1 MALLVGLDVG
11 STTTKVYAMH
21 EDMTEAWWG
30 YRRHGACQTA
40 SVRAMLGELAER
52 FPHESLRVAVTGSG
66 ARDIATALGASY
78 VQEVVANA
86 LAISRFYPQTRCA
99 IELGGQDAKMIF
111 FRTNDKGD
119 IEVADMR
126 MNGSCAGGTGA
137 FIDEMAKLMGV
148 GTESGE
154 FEQLAS
160 RGTTV
165 HEVSGRCGVYAKTD
179 IQPLLNE
186 GIPTTDLALSA
197 LHAVARQTIGGLA
210 QGIDIE
216 PPVIFEG
223 GTLAYN
229 PTLVRVFRE
238 QLNLS
243 DDQVIV
249 PRDPQI
255 MVARGAALSLTDMF
269 ASSQPIDLPDA
280 FVRLDKLET
289 VAPASGEGRL
299 AQPFFATPAEQADF
313 TARHGKETPAKGP
326 DAYAPGETV
335 RVALGIDSG
344 STTTKF
350 ALVDE
355 AGELVDSFYASNNG
369 RPLDVAQQG
378 LVSLKNRWETAGVTL
393 AIDAVGTTG
402 YGEELFA
409 RAFHAD
415 YHTVETVAHAR
426 AACACVPDAT
436 FVLDIGGQD
445 MKAIWLNHGVLTD
458 IVVNEACSAGCGSF
472 LEGFAKN
479 LGIAVEDIATEAFSS
494 KAPAVLGSRA
504 RCS

>member
-1 MALLVGLDVG
+1 MLHIGLDVG
-11 STTTKVYAMH
+11 STTVKIAVLDDENNAVYKN
-21 EDMTEAWWG
+21 
-30 YRRHGACQTA
+30 YQRHYSDIKKTIAE
-40 SVRAMLGELAER
+40 VLGGCLETIDEKNVT
-52 FPHESLRVAVTGSG
+52 VAVTGSG
-66 ARDIATALGASY
+66 GISVSHWLGIPF
-78 VQEVVANA
+78 VQEVSAGTT
-86 LAISRFYPQTRCA
+86 AIQTFIPQTDVA
-99 IELGGQDAKMIF
+99 IELGGEDAKI
-111 FRTNDKGD
+111 TYLTGG
-119 IEVADMR
+119 IEQR

-249 PRDPQI
+249 RRDPQI

-313 TARHGKETPAKGP
+313 TARHGKETPA
-326 DAYAPGETV
+326 
-335 RVALGIDSG
+335 R
-344 STTTKF
+344 
-350 ALVDE
+350 
-355 AGELVDSFYASNNG
+355 
-369 RPLDVAQQG
+369 R
-378 LVSLKNRWETAGVTL
+378 
-393 AIDAVGTTG
+393 
-402 YGEELFA
+402 
-409 RAFHAD
+409 
-415 YHTVETVAHAR
+415 
-426 AACACVPDAT
+426 CV
-436 FVLDIGGQD
+436 
-445 MKAIWLNHGVLTD
+445 
-458 IVVNEACSAGCGSF
+458 
-472 LEGFAKN
+472 
-479 LGIAVEDIATEAFSS
+479 
-494 KAPAVLGSRA
+494 
-504 RCS
+504 

>member
-1 MALLVGLDVG
+1 MRRR
-11 STTTKVYAMH
+11 YRCI
-21 EDMTEAWWG
+21 
-30 YRRHGACQTA
+30 YRRDGKAH
-40 SVRAMLGELAER
+40 
-52 FPHESLRVAVTGSG
+52 
-66 ARDIATALGASY
+66 
-78 VQEVVANA
+78 
-86 LAISRFYPQTRCA
+86 
-99 IELGGQDAKMIF
+99 
-111 FRTNDKGD
+111 
-119 IEVADMR
+119 
-126 MNGSCAGGTGA
+126 
-137 FIDEMAKLMGV
+137 GV

-289 VAPASGEGRL
+289 VAPQAGRDVLPSPFLPHLPSRRILRHAMAKRRGKGSGCVCARRDGACGARYRFGEHDDQVRPGR
-299 AQPFFATPAEQADF
+299 
-313 TARHGKETPAKGP
+313 
-326 DAYAPGETV
+326 
-335 RVALGIDSG
+335 
-344 STTTKF
+344 
-350 ALVDE
+350 
-355 AGELVDSFYASNNG
+355 
-369 RPLDVAQQG
+369 
-378 LVSLKNRWETAGVTL
+378 
-393 AIDAVGTTG
+393 
-402 YGEELFA
+402 
-409 RAFHAD
+409 
-415 YHTVETVAHAR
+415 
-426 AACACVPDAT
+426 
-436 FVLDIGGQD
+436 
-445 MKAIWLNHGVLTD
+445 
-458 IVVNEACSAGCGSF
+458 
-472 LEGFAKN
+472 
-479 LGIAVEDIATEAFSS
+479 
-494 KAPAVLGSRA
+494 
-504 RCS
+504 

>member
-30 YRRHGACQTA
+30 YRRHGACQAA

-99 IELGGQDAKMIF
+99 IVLGGQDAKMIF

-269 ASSQPIDLPDA
+269 ASSQPIDLPTLLSGWISSRRSRPQAGRDVLPSPFLPHLPSRRILRHA
-280 FVRLDKLET
+280 MAKRRRQRVRMRMRPERRC
-289 VAPASGEGRL
+289 VWRSVSIRG
-299 AQPFFATPAEQADF
+299 
-313 TARHGKETPAKGP
+313 AR
-326 DAYAPGETV
+326 
-335 RVALGIDSG
+335 
-344 STTTKF
+344 
-350 ALVDE
+350 
-355 AGELVDSFYASNNG
+355 
-369 RPLDVAQQG
+369 RPSSPWSMRR
-378 LVSLKNRWETAGVTL
+378 VSLSIRSTRLITADRSTSPNR
-393 AIDAVGTTG
+393 
-402 YGEELFA
+402 
-409 RAFHAD
+409 
-415 YHTVETVAHAR
+415 
-426 AACACVPDAT
+426 
-436 FVLDIGGQD
+436 VL
-445 MKAIWLNHGVLTD
+445 
-458 IVVNEACSAGCGSF
+458 SA
-472 LEGFAKN
+472 
-479 LGIAVEDIATEAFSS
+479 
-494 KAPAVLGSRA
+494 
-504 RCS
+504 

>member
-197 LHAVARQTIGGLA
+197 LHAVARQTIGG
-210 QGIDIE
+210 
-216 PPVIFEG
+216 
-223 GTLAYN
+223 
-229 PTLVRVFRE
+229 
-238 QLNLS
+238 
-243 DDQVIV
+243 
-249 PRDPQI
+249 
-255 MVARGAALSLTDMF
+255 
-269 ASSQPIDLPDA
+269 
-280 FVRLDKLET
+280 
-289 VAPASGEGRL
+289 
-299 AQPFFATPAEQADF
+299 
-313 TARHGKETPAKGP
+313 H
-326 DAYAPGETV
+326 
-335 RVALGIDSG
+335 
-344 STTTKF
+344 
-350 ALVDE
+350 
-355 AGELVDSFYASNNG
+355 
-369 RPLDVAQQG
+369 
-378 LVSLKNRWETAGVTL
+378 
-393 AIDAVGTTG
+393 
-402 YGEELFA
+402 
-409 RAFHAD
+409 
-415 YHTVETVAHAR
+415 R
-426 AACACVPDAT
+426 AAGNLRGRYARLQPHTGPRVP
-436 FVLDIGGQD
+436 G
-445 MKAIWLNHGVLTD
+445 
-458 IVVNEACSAGCGSF
+458 
-472 LEGFAKN
+472 
-479 LGIAVEDIATEAFSS
+479 ATESIGRS
-494 KAPAVLGSRA
+494 GYRPARSADHGRA
-504 RCS
+504 RCRPVADRHVRIVPTDRPSRRFCPAG

>member
-186 GIPTTDLALSA
+186 AFLPPTW
-197 LHAVARQTIGGLA
+197 R
-210 QGIDIE
+210 
-216 PPVIFEG
+216 
-223 GTLAYN
+223 
-229 PTLVRVFRE
+229 FR
-238 QLNLS
+238 
-243 DDQVIV
+243 
-249 PRDPQI
+249 R
-255 MVARGAALSLTDMF
+255 
-269 ASSQPIDLPDA
+269 
-280 FVRLDKLET
+280 
-289 VAPASGEGRL
+289 
-299 AQPFFATPAEQADF
+299 F
-313 TARHGKETPAKGP
+313 TRSPAKRSAVWP
-326 DAYAPGETV
+326 
-335 RVALGIDSG
+335 RV
-344 STTTKF
+344 ST
-350 ALVDE
+350 
-355 AGELVDSFYASNNG
+355 
-369 RPLDVAQQG
+369 
-378 LVSLKNRWETAGVTL
+378 
-393 AIDAVGTTG
+393 
-402 YGEELFA
+402 
-409 RAFHAD
+409 
-415 YHTVETVAHAR
+415 
-426 AACACVPDAT
+426 
-436 FVLDIGGQD
+436 
-445 MKAIWLNHGVLTD
+445 
-458 IVVNEACSAGCGSF
+458 
-472 LEGFAKN
+472 
-479 LGIAVEDIATEAFSS
+479 SS
-494 KAPAVLGSRA
+494 R
-504 RCS
+504 R

>member
-269 ASSQPIDLPDA
+269 ASSQPIAFPTLLSGWISSRRSRPQAGRDVLPSPFLPHLPSRRILRHA
-280 FVRLDKLET
+280 MAKRRRQRVRMRMRPERRC
-289 VAPASGEGRL
+289 VWRSVSIRG
-299 AQPFFATPAEQADF
+299 
-313 TARHGKETPAKGP
+313 AR
-326 DAYAPGETV
+326 
-335 RVALGIDSG
+335 
-344 STTTKF
+344 
-350 ALVDE
+350 
-355 AGELVDSFYASNNG
+355 
-369 RPLDVAQQG
+369 RPSSPWSMRR
-378 LVSLKNRWETAGVTL
+378 VSLSIRSTRLITADRSTSPNR
-393 AIDAVGTTG
+393 
-402 YGEELFA
+402 
-409 RAFHAD
+409 
-415 YHTVETVAHAR
+415 
-426 AACACVPDAT
+426 
-436 FVLDIGGQD
+436 VL
-445 MKAIWLNHGVLTD
+445 
-458 IVVNEACSAGCGSF
+458 SA
-472 LEGFAKN
+472 
-479 LGIAVEDIATEAFSS
+479 
-494 KAPAVLGSRA
+494 
-504 RCS
+504 

>member
-280 FVRLDKLET
+280 LSGWISSRRSRPQAGRDVLPSPFLPHLPSRRILRHAMAKRRRQRVRMRMRPERRC
-289 VAPASGEGRL
+289 VWRSVSIRG
-299 AQPFFATPAEQADF
+299 
-313 TARHGKETPAKGP
+313 AR
-326 DAYAPGETV
+326 
-335 RVALGIDSG
+335 
-344 STTTKF
+344 
-350 ALVDE
+350 
-355 AGELVDSFYASNNG
+355 
-369 RPLDVAQQG
+369 RPSSPWSMRR
-378 LVSLKNRWETAGVTL
+378 VSLSIRSTRLITADRSTSPNR
-393 AIDAVGTTG
+393 
-402 YGEELFA
+402 
-409 RAFHAD
+409 
-415 YHTVETVAHAR
+415 
-426 AACACVPDAT
+426 
-436 FVLDIGGQD
+436 VL
-445 MKAIWLNHGVLTD
+445 
-458 IVVNEACSAGCGSF
+458 SA
-472 LEGFAKN
+472 
-479 LGIAVEDIATEAFSS
+479 
-494 KAPAVLGSRA
+494 
-504 RCS
+504 

>member
-160 RGTTV
+160 RGTT
-165 HEVSGRCGVYAKTD
+165 STRSRAAAACTQRPISSRCSTRAFL
-179 IQPLLNE
+179 P
-186 GIPTTDLALSA
+186 PTW
-197 LHAVARQTIGGLA
+197 R
-210 QGIDIE
+210 
-216 PPVIFEG
+216 
-223 GTLAYN
+223 
-229 PTLVRVFRE
+229 FR
-238 QLNLS
+238 
-243 DDQVIV
+243 
-249 PRDPQI
+249 R
-255 MVARGAALSLTDMF
+255 
-269 ASSQPIDLPDA
+269 
-280 FVRLDKLET
+280 
-289 VAPASGEGRL
+289 
-299 AQPFFATPAEQADF
+299 F
-313 TARHGKETPAKGP
+313 TRSPAKRSAVWP
-326 DAYAPGETV
+326 
-335 RVALGIDSG
+335 RV
-344 STTTKF
+344 ST
-350 ALVDE
+350 
-355 AGELVDSFYASNNG
+355 
-369 RPLDVAQQG
+369 
-378 LVSLKNRWETAGVTL
+378 
-393 AIDAVGTTG
+393 
-402 YGEELFA
+402 
-409 RAFHAD
+409 
-415 YHTVETVAHAR
+415 
-426 AACACVPDAT
+426 
-436 FVLDIGGQD
+436 
-445 MKAIWLNHGVLTD
+445 
-458 IVVNEACSAGCGSF
+458 
-472 LEGFAKN
+472 
-479 LGIAVEDIATEAFSS
+479 SS
-494 KAPAVLGSRA
+494 R
-504 RCS
+504 R

>member
-1 MALLVGLDVG
+1 
-11 STTTKVYAMH
+11 
-21 EDMTEAWWG
+21 
-30 YRRHGACQTA
+30 
-40 SVRAMLGELAER
+40 
-52 FPHESLRVAVTGSG
+52 
-66 ARDIATALGASY
+66 
-78 VQEVVANA
+78 
-86 LAISRFYPQTRCA
+86 
-99 IELGGQDAKMIF
+99 
-111 FRTNDKGD
+111 
-119 IEVADMR
+119 
-126 MNGSCAGGTGA
+126 
-137 FIDEMAKLMGV
+137 MGV

-269 ASSQPIDLPDA
+269 ASSNRSTFPTLLSGWISSRRSRPQAGRDVLPSPFCHTCRAGGFYGTPWQRDA
-280 FVRLDKLET
+280 
-289 VAPASGEGRL
+289 G
-299 AQPFFATPAEQADF
+299 
-313 TARHGKETPAKGP
+313 KGP

-436 FVLDIGGQD
+436 S
-445 MKAIWLNHGVLTD
+445 
-458 IVVNEACSAGCGSF
+458 CSTSADR
-472 LEGFAKN
+472 
-479 LGIAVEDIATEAFSS
+479 I
-494 KAPAVLGSRA
+494 
-504 RCS
+504 

>member
-186 GIPTTDLALSA
+186 GIPATDLALSA

-445 MKAIWLNHGVLTD
+445 MKPSAQPRRADD
-458 IVVNEACSAGCGSF
+458 IVVNEACSAGCAVPR
-472 LEGFAKN
+472 GFCQTS
-479 LGIAVEDIATEAFSS
+479 E
-494 KAPAVLGSRA
+494 
-504 RCS
+504 

>member
-11 STTTKVYAMH
+11 STTTIVYAMH

-66 ARDIATALGASY
+66 ARDIATVLGASY

-210 QGIDIE
+210 QGYRHRATGNLRGRYARLQ
-216 PPVIFEG
+216 PHTGP
-223 GTLAYN
+223 
-229 PTLVRVFRE
+229 RV
-238 QLNLS
+238 
-243 DDQVIV
+243 
-249 PRDPQI
+249 
-255 MVARGAALSLTDMF
+255 
-269 ASSQPIDLPDA
+269 
-280 FVRLDKLET
+280 
-289 VAPASGEGRL
+289 
-299 AQPFFATPAEQADF
+299 
-313 TARHGKETPAKGP
+313 
-326 DAYAPGETV
+326 PG
-335 RVALGIDSG
+335 
-344 STTTKF
+344 
-350 ALVDE
+350 
-355 AGELVDSFYASNNG
+355 
-369 RPLDVAQQG
+369 
-378 LVSLKNRWETAGVTL
+378 
-393 AIDAVGTTG
+393 
-402 YGEELFA
+402 
-409 RAFHAD
+409 
-415 YHTVETVAHAR
+415 
-426 AACACVPDAT
+426 
-436 FVLDIGGQD
+436 
-445 MKAIWLNHGVLTD
+445 
-458 IVVNEACSAGCGSF
+458 
-472 LEGFAKN
+472 
-479 LGIAVEDIATEAFSS
+479 ATESIGRS
-494 KAPAVLGSRA
+494 GYRPARSADHGRA
-504 RCS
+504 RCRPVADRHVRIVPTDRPSRRFCPAG

>member
-165 HEVSGRCGVYAKTD
+165 H
-179 IQPLLNE
+179 
-186 GIPTTDLALSA
+186 
-197 LHAVARQTIGGLA
+197 
-210 QGIDIE
+210 
-216 PPVIFEG
+216 
-223 GTLAYN
+223 
-229 PTLVRVFRE
+229 
-238 QLNLS
+238 
-243 DDQVIV
+243 
-249 PRDPQI
+249 
-255 MVARGAALSLTDMF
+255 
-269 ASSQPIDLPDA
+269 
-280 FVRLDKLET
+280 
-289 VAPASGEGRL
+289 
-299 AQPFFATPAEQADF
+299 
-313 TARHGKETPAKGP
+313 
-326 DAYAPGETV
+326 
-335 RVALGIDSG
+335 
-344 STTTKF
+344 
-350 ALVDE
+350 
-355 AGELVDSFYASNNG
+355 
-369 RPLDVAQQG
+369 
-378 LVSLKNRWETAGVTL
+378 
-393 AIDAVGTTG
+393 
-402 YGEELFA
+402 
-409 RAFHAD
+409 
-415 YHTVETVAHAR
+415 
-426 AACACVPDAT
+426 
-436 FVLDIGGQD
+436 
-445 MKAIWLNHGVLTD
+445 
-458 IVVNEACSAGCGSF
+458 
-472 LEGFAKN
+472 
-479 LGIAVEDIATEAFSS
+479 
-494 KAPAVLGSRA
+494 
-504 RCS
+504 